1 MSDPSF
7 YKQNT
12 LPDALGSSEGSLP
25 IPATIGPYKIDSLLN
40 KGGMSLLYLGVDPA
54 TKTALAIKVLSP
66 QYVNQHDA
74 VERFLKEAHII
85 ELSRHPNIIKLYGH
99 GEWEGGLYIAMELI
113 RGISLRQFIMQQSL
127 SLKRTLDITLQV
139 AYALLHLHSHG
150 VIHRDLKPEN
160 ILITED
166 GEIKVID
173 FGIAMLHTERGTGTK
188 RTMGTP
194 HYMSPEQ
201 KEYPM
206 NVTFATD
213 IYALG
218 IITYE
223 LLLGKLSYGVVN
235 LAFLPRGLRKIIEKA
250 MAVSLEERYQNM
262 EGFIGD
268 ITHYLAS
275 GAWEKER
282 SGGDQ
287 TKEFLEVLQEAVQS
301 LSPAEPPKWAE
312 VDVVMVKIKN
322 VNQMG
327 LYYDFFH
334 FLDNR
339 YGIFVS
345 YTASGDVEGAL
356 HSAFLRGQVRTFLE
370 EKTGDNGGFSPGDLY
385 RFLENAQAKTP
396 VKESFFFHM
405 LVLDPIKD
413 ECAICSAGLAAAY
426 HIEKGHIIPRPL
438 AALNPAIGKEVN
450 KEGAEREAIGTR
462 EVSVTWDTWNAG
474 DTLVLSTVHEGEPNS
489 LLDGV
494 EEGSLLAMQ
503 PMAESLMK
511 RWSTDPTFGV
521 HPQPKVVICLQ
532 RV

>member
-12 LPDALGSSEGSLP
+12 LPDGFGNTEGAPP
-25 IPATIGPYKIDSLLN
+25 IPTTIGPYKIDSLLN
-40 KGGMSLLYLGVDPA
+40 KGGMSLLYLGIDPA
-54 TKTALAIKVLSP
+54 TKTALAIKVISP

-74 VERFLKEAHII
+74 MQRFSQEAHII
-85 ELSRHPNIIKLYGH
+85 ELSRHPNIVKLFGH

-127 SLKRTLDITLQV
+127 SLKRTLDIVLQV
-139 AYALLHLHSHG
+139 SYALLHLHSHG

-173 FGIAMLHTERGTGTK
+173 FGIAMLHTERGTGVK
-188 RTMGTP
+188 RTIGTP

-201 KEYPM
+201 KEHPT

-235 LAFLPRGLRKIIEKA
+235 LVFLPKGLRKIIEKA
-250 MAVSLEERYQNM
+250 MAVSLDERYQNM
-262 EGFIGD
+262 EAFIGD
-268 ITHYLAS
+268 VTHYLAS
-275 GAWEKER
+275 GEWEKER
-282 SGGDQ
+282 SGSDQ
-287 TKEFLEVLQEAVQS
+287 NKEFVEVLQETVQG
-301 LSPAEPPKWAE
+301 LSPLEAPKWTQ
-312 VDVVMVKIKN
+312 VDIGMVRIKN

-339 YGIFVS
+339 YGIFIS
-345 YTASGDVEGAL
+345 YTASGGVDGAM
-356 HSAFLRGQVRTFLE
+356 HSAMLRGQARTFIE
-370 EKTGDNGGFSPGDLY
+370 EKTGEGNAFTPADLY
-385 RFLENAQAKTP
+385 RFLENAQKRSP
-396 VKESFFFHM
+396 INQQFFFH
-405 LVLDPIKD
+405 LLILDPIKD
-413 ECAICSAGLAAAY
+413 ECALCSAGLGSIY
-426 HIEKGHIIPRPL
+426 HIEKEHIVPRL
-438 AALNPAIGKEVN
+438 LTAHNPPIGKD
-450 KEGAEREAIGTR
+450 KHLPEGQEGTR
-462 EVSVTWDTWNAG
+462 EVAMTWDTWNAG
-474 DTLVLSTVHEGEPNS
+474 DSIVLTTLHEGEPSS

-494 EEGSLLAMQ
+494 EEGNLLAMQ
-503 PMAESLMK
+503 PLAENLMK
-511 RWSTDPTFGV
+511 KWSTDPSFGV
-521 HPQPKVVICLQ
+521 HPQPKMVLCLQ
-532 RV
+532 RI